1 MTSEFHLI
9 GIKELLT
16 DVANVLMLKV
26 INNLLYFNKVKIIL
40 MSFVH
45 HNKLQKFLIAPHKYY
60 LLTYLLIYFTRTL
73 FLILTLH
80 RKEYNA

>member
-1 MTSEFHLI
+1 
-9 GIKELLT
+9 
-16 DVANVLMLKV
+16 
-26 INNLLYFNKVKIIL
+26 

-80 RKEYNA
+80 RKEYNAWPDQQLS